1 MQDRIELHGVVLE
14 TQPIGEYDRRVV
26 ILTRE
31 RGKITAFA
39 RGARR
44 PKNAMIAKTNPF
56 VFATFAVYEGRS
68 AYTLVSAEAAEYFSE
83 LPMKMPGVLYGYYFL
98 ELASYYGREG
108 IPAQDTVNL
117 IYTALRA
124 ILREQMPP
132 ELIRRIYEIRTLVIN
147 GDYAPP
153 TDAGMLGADAWY
165 ALRYAS
171 AAPYQKL
178 FAFTLSEEGQRAFAR
193 EADAAMKR
201 TVDRKF
207 KTLAVI
213 REML

>member
-31 RGKITAFA
+31 IGKITAFA

-44 PKNAMIAKTNPF
+44 PKSAMIAQTNPF
-56 VFATFAVYEGRS
+56 VFAAFSVYEGKS
-68 AYTLVSAEAAEYFSE
+68 AYTLAGAEAVEYFSE

-117 IYTALRA
+117 IYTALKA
-124 ILREQMPP
+124 IMKEQMPP

-153 TDAGMLGADAWY
+153 SEPKSLGADAWY
-165 ALRYAS
+165 ALRYVS
-171 AAPYQKL
+171 EAPYQKL
-178 FAFTLSEEGQRAFAR
+178 FAFTLSEEGQHDFAS
-193 EADAAMKR
+193 EADAAMRR